1 MTPFGGQT
9 FLSAVWPPAAITS
22 GLAWQRMAQ
31 QDTAQ
36 TIDQADAAAAAA
48 AAAVAA
54 DIDAIAAEQ
63 TATPYAM
70 DPEDPAAAAMPG
82 AEPAGEATTYLVIKE
97 LRSISRARS
106 LRLQP
111 DDLIIAIDGRPF
123 QKDIDTFLDI
133 MFECDPENGV
143 VLSIWRQG
151 VIFNVIARGPLGCV
165 LEHAKPELAEQAT
178 QDFAGVVVE
187 PQENYIT
194 FEVLRDIFRNCIVL
208 DTRLSQMAMIF
219 PPLWC
224 IQNRL
229 WEVLVAV
236 FLVYGI
242 TLAVHWVLF
251 VIGYVVLAIYFRKAH
266 LVLRRSFAM
275 MRGRHIWLVL
285 AAKSELEAQ
294 RLCRKLDSKSI
305 FVPDLVGPP
314 VTDEPPKKRRRRR
327 GNKNG

>member
-1 MTPFGGQT
+1 ME
-9 FLSAVWPPAAITS
+9 
-22 GLAWQRMAQ
+22 QR
-31 QDTAQ
+31 DTAQ
-36 TIDQADAAAAAA
+36 TTDSVDAAAAAAAA

-54 DIDAIAAEQ
+54 DIDA
-63 TATPYAM
+63 M
-70 DPEDPAAAAMPG
+70 AAAQVRDPDAEESAQRYDATEAGVEPG
-82 AEPAGEATTYLVIKE
+82 QEATTFLTIKE

-111 DDLIIAIDGRPF
+111 DDLIVAIDGQPF
-123 QKDIDTFLDI
+123 QKDIETFLDI

-151 VIFNVIARGPLGCV
+151 IIFNVIARGPLGCV
-165 LEHAKPELAEQAT
+165 LEHAKPETSEQAAK
-178 QDFAGVVVE
+178 DFAGIVVE
-187 PQENYIT
+187 PQENYAT

-208 DTRLSQMAMIF
+208 DTRLSPMAMIF

-224 IQNRL
+224 VQNRL
-229 WEVLVAV
+229 WEVLIAV

-251 VIGYVVLAIYFRKAH
+251 VIAFVVLGIYFRKAH

-275 MRGRHIWLVL
+275 MRGRHIWMVV
-285 AAKSELEAQ
+285 AEKSEQETQ
-294 RLCRKLDSKSI
+294 RLCRKLDPKCI

-314 VTDEPPKKRRRRR
+314 VVDEPPKKKRRRRA
-327 GNKNG
+327 GN

>member
-1 MTPFGGQT
+1 
-9 FLSAVWPPAAITS
+9 
-22 GLAWQRMAQ
+22 MAQ
-31 QDTAQ
+31 QDMSQTAEQ
-36 TIDQADAAAAAA
+36 SDAAAAAEA
-48 AAAVAA
+48 IAA
-54 DIDAIAAEQ
+54 DIEAMSAERL
-63 TATPYAM
+63 A
-70 DPEDPAAAAMPG
+70 DLPEAG
-82 AEPAGEATTYLVIKE
+82 AEELPASAEALDAPSGPGATTYLLIKE

-111 DDLIIAIDGRPF
+111 EDLIVAVDGQPF

-133 MFECDPENGV
+133 MFECDPDNGV

-165 LEHAKPELAEQAT
+165 LEHAKPEVSEKAT
-178 QDFAGVVVE
+178 ADFADVVVE
-187 PQENYIT
+187 PKETYTT

-208 DTRLSQMAMIF
+208 DTRLSPTAMIF
-219 PPLWC
+219 PPIWC
-224 IQNRL
+224 MQNRL
-229 WEVLVAV
+229 WEVLVAT

-251 VIGYVVLAIYFRKAH
+251 IIAYVVLAIYFKKAH

-294 RLCRKLDSKSI
+294 RLCRKLDPKSV

-327 GNKNG
+327 GN